1 MRKKSMVQ
9 GTFVGAMVAVL
20 GFGATQAFAGVSPT
34 YPGTNYCHST
44 NCNESC
50 RLFGDFS
57 GGYCARDESGYLVCY
72 CY

>member
-1 MRKKSMVQ
+1 MRKTPVMR
-9 GTFVGAMVAVL
+9 GAFVVAMAAAL

-34 YPGTNYCHST
+34 VQGTNYCHST

-57 GGYCARDESGYLVCY
+57 GGYCARDESGNLVCY